1 MIFLLALLFQSIFAN
16 MFYLMLHIQNQGSF
30 PKPLTAKQERE
41 VLNRLQNGDETAR
54 DELVEHNLR
63 LVVHIIKKYYSN
75 YSDQDDLISVG
86 TIGLIKAVNSFK
98 PDKGTR
104 LATYAARCVENEI
117 LMYFRNQKKTSQD
130 ISMSDPI
137 DTDPEGNPLTLS
149 ETIYTDDTVCD
160 DIYQKMKI
168 EKLRKYISEMP
179 DDREKA
185 ILIKHYGLNGCFP
198 KTQKEIAKE
207 LKISRSYVSRIEKK
221 VLEDI
226 RNYFDEDDCV

>member
-1 MIFLLALLFQSIFAN
+1 M
-16 MFYLMLHIQNQGSF
+16 
-30 PKPLTAKQERE
+30 
-41 VLNRLQNGDETAR
+41 
-54 DELVEHNLR
+54 
-63 LVVHIIKKYYSN
+63 
-75 YSDQDDLISVG
+75 
-86 TIGLIKAVNSFK
+86 NSFK
-98 PDKGTR
+98 ADKGTR

-130 ISMSDPI
+130 ISMSEPI

-168 EKLRKYISEMP
+168 EKLKKYISEMP

-226 RNYFDEDDCV
+226 RNYFDENDCV